1 MNIANKNTPKRLYDC
16 EVDHKYGAGFEGSTK
31 SILLDHG
38 ISWVHYE
45 AGCSVFFTMSDMKLM
60 TYTVMTKSALQA
72 LKEDV
77 QGYCAEL
84 LSHFNAP
91 VTGYDIAKLIVS
103 SEDLKLLWACSIV
116 YLGASE
122 DALFQ
127 ACFSHLDGKSIMET
141 ANKLSTTVED
151 PNSLTLELV
160 TKIYTDF
167 GQLTMKY
174 NEAGN

>member
-1 MNIANKNTPKRLYDC
+1 MNVENKNVPKRLYDC
-16 EVDHKYGAGFEGSTK
+16 EVDYKYGEGFEGSAK
-31 SILLDHG
+31 SILLNLG
-38 ISWVHYE
+38 INWVHYE
-45 AGCSVFFTMSDMKLM
+45 AGCSVFFTMSNMKLI
-60 TYTVMTKSALQA
+60 THTVKTKSALQA

-91 VTGYDIAKLIVS
+91 ASGYDIAKLIVS
-103 SEDLKLLWACSIV
+103 SEDLKLLWACSVV

-127 ACFSHLDGKSIMET
+127 TCFSQLDGKSIVET